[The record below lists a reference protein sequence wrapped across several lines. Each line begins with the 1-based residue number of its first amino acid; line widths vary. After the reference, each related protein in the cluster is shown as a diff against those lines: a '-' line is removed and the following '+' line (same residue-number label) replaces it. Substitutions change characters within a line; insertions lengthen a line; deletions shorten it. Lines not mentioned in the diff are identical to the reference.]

1 MKLVRIY
8 KKQICLIRVPHHQ
21 KRKKK
26 EKKENKKKKIKKR
39 SLRNQKNLLRNLQ
52 MIVILKKN

>member
-8 KKQICLIRVPHHQ
+8 KKQICLIRALHHQ

-52 MIVILKKN
+52 MIVILKRN